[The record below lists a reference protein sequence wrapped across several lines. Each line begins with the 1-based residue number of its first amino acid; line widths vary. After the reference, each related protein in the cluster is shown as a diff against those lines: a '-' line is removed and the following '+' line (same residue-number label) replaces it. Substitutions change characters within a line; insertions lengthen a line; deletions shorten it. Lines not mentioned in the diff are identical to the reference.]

1 MADSKDFRKLLKEQ
15 KEKKQKE
22 VISIAEATQ
31 NYALQIQRDEG
42 FGQQFFKREG
52 ISNAAVSVVQNFT
65 NELDGIADA
74 SEPYKNIKELLGKYN
89 VLLKELPGSVKKD
102 RFSEK
107 EALYISK
114 VIDPVLR
121 ELNSL
126 TGPLLRTRLAFRD
139 FIKQFKPIKIADR
152 LFGNIPIVGGL
163 IKRKIERQE
172 AGEQELRQAERTKQR
187 EASREARRG
196 IEDSLAMDDMSSSE
210 EILDQVGETRP
221 KGTQAGIAKSSG
233 QSATFGEELAKE
245 KAVKDEQVKGL
256 FEMIAE
262 STYETNENVKK
273 LVDEAE
279 EDNEKKGGFFSNLL
293 GALLPLAALTGLGGI
308 LSTAISGL
316 GTSLAAT
323 LKNLNPFA
331 SNVDKNK
338 TQNQKNKNKTGS
350 RVGAVGSGQTE
361 KQLKKD
367 QTKVK
372 TLVDKNKKKGIN
384 TAGKYAKNIVRAGGR
399 FVIPVAALM
408 SIFDA
413 ATGVAQAGELLDK
426 EEGEELTFRDKASA
440 GFAGFL
446 SGLTFGFVDKKAT
459 AKYLAGDREPVD
471 SSLKTRNRKLR
482 REESI
487 ERMKALEK
495 NEGATLDQLEI
506 DNSIA
511 NRKSFRHG
519 MVNNNNAQVNNNNII
534 NKTDSFLPHM
544 IAKNKDNTI
553 QSVETGVV
561 Y

>member
-102 RFSEK
+102 RFTER

-114 VIDPVLR
+114 VVDPVLR

-221 KGTQAGIAKSSG
+221 KGTHAGIAKSSG

>member
-102 RFSEK
+102 RFTER

-114 VIDPVLR
+114 VVDPVLR

-331 SNVDKNK
+331 SNVDKNI

>member
-1 MADSKDFRKLLKEQ
+1 MADSADFKNLLKEQ

-31 NYALQIQRDEG
+31 DFALQIQKDKG
-42 FGQQFFKREG
+42 YGQAFFRREG

-65 NELDGIADA
+65 NDLDGIADA
-74 SEPYKNIKELLGKYN
+74 SEPYKNIKELIGKYN
-89 VLLKELPGSVKKD
+89 VLLKELPGSVSKG
-102 RFSEK
+102 RFSQSEFQ
-107 EALYISK
+107 YIAD
-114 VIDPVLR
+114 VIAPVVR
-121 ELNSL
+121 ELGGL
-126 TGPLLRTRLAFRD
+126 TGPLLRSRLALRD
-139 FIKQFKPIKIADR
+139 FVKQFKPIKIADR
-152 LFGNIPIVGGL
+152 LFGKVPIIGGL

-172 AGEQELRQAERTKQR
+172 AGEQELRAAERTKQR

-196 IEDSLAMDDMSSSE
+196 IEDSLAEDDVSSSE
-210 EILDQVGETRP
+210 ELLDQVGETRP

-245 KAVKDEQVKGL
+245 KATKDEEVKGL

-262 STYETNENVKK
+262 NTYETNENIKK

-293 GALLPLAALTGLGGI
+293 GAMLPLAALTGLGAI
-308 LSTAISGL
+308 LSGSISSL
-316 GTSLAAT
+316 GTT
-323 LKNLNPFA
+323 LSSAFSKLNPFA
-331 SNVDKNK
+331 NDKNK
-338 TQNQKNKNKTGS
+338 NQNQKNKNKAKTGT
-350 RVGAVGSGQTE
+350 RVGPVGSGQTD
-361 KQLKKD
+361 KQLKQNQAK
-367 QTKVK
+367 TTTK
-372 TLVDKNKKKGIN
+372 TLIDKNKKKGMS

-399 FVIPVAALM
+399 FVIPIAALM
-408 SIFDA
+408 GIFDA

-426 EEGEELTFRDKASA
+426 DDEELTFRDKASA

-459 AKYLAGDREPVD
+459 ATYLAGDREPVD
-471 SSLKTRNRKLR
+471 SSQKTRLRKLR
-482 REESI
+482 RD
-487 ERMKALEK
+487 ERKSSVVSK
-495 NEGATLDQLEI
+495 DDGATLDALEV
-506 DNSIA
+506 DNSVA

>member
-1 MADSKDFRKLLKEQ
+1 MADSADFKKLLKDQ

-31 NYALQIQRDEG
+31 DFALRIQKDKG
-42 FGQQFFKREG
+42 YGQAFFRREG

-65 NELDGIADA
+65 NDLDGIADA
-74 SEPYKNIKELLGKYN
+74 SEPYKNIKELIGKYN
-89 VLLKELPGSVKKD
+89 VLLKELPGSVSKG
-102 RFSEK
+102 RFSQSEFQ
-107 EALYISK
+107 YIAD
-114 VIDPVLR
+114 VIAPVVR
-121 ELNSL
+121 ELGGL
-126 TGPLLRTRLAFRD
+126 TGPLLRSRLALRD
-139 FIKQFKPIKIADR
+139 FVKQFKPIKIADR
-152 LFGNIPIVGGL
+152 LFGKVPIIGGL

-172 AGEQELRQAERTKQR
+172 AGEQELRAAERTKQR

-196 IEDSLAMDDMSSSE
+196 IEDSLAEDDVSSSE
-210 EILDQVGETRP
+210 ELLDQVGETRP

-245 KAVKDEQVKGL
+245 KATKDEEVKGL

-262 STYETNENVKK
+262 NTYETNENIKK

-293 GALLPLAALTGLGGI
+293 GAMLPLAALTGLGAI
-308 LSTAISGL
+308 LSGSISSL
-316 GTSLAAT
+316 GTT
-323 LKNLNPFA
+323 LSSAFSKLNPFA
-331 SNVDKNK
+331 NDKNK
-338 TQNQKNKNKTGS
+338 NQNQKNKNKAKTGT
-350 RVGAVGSGQTE
+350 RVGPVGSGQTD
-361 KQLKKD
+361 KQLKQNQAK
-367 QTKVK
+367 TTTK
-372 TLVDKNKKKGIN
+372 TLIDKNKKKGMS

-399 FVIPVAALM
+399 FVIPIAALM
-408 SIFDA
+408 GIFDA

-426 EEGEELTFRDKASA
+426 DDEELTFRDKASA

-459 AKYLAGDREPVD
+459 ATYLAGDREPVD
-471 SSLKTRNRKLR
+471 SSQKTRLRKLR
-482 REESI
+482 RD
-487 ERMKALEK
+487 ERKSSVVSK
-495 NEGATLDQLEI
+495 DDGATLDALEV
-506 DNSIA
+506 DNSVA

>member
-1 MADSKDFRKLLKEQ
+1 MADSADFKKLLKDQ

-31 NYALQIQRDEG
+31 DFALQIQKDKG
-42 FGQQFFKREG
+42 YGQAFFRREG

-74 SEPYKNIKELLGKYN
+74 SEPYKNIKELIGKYN
-89 VLLKELPGSVKKD
+89 VLLKELPGSVAKG
-102 RFSEK
+102 RFSNVEFK
-107 EALYISK
+107 YIAD
-114 VIDPVLR
+114 VIAPVVR
-121 ELNSL
+121 ELGGL
-126 TGPLLRTRLAFRD
+126 TGPLLRSRLALRD
-139 FIKQFKPIKIADR
+139 FVKQFKPIKIADR
-152 LFGNIPIVGGL
+152 LFGKVPIIGGL

-172 AGEQELRQAERTKQR
+172 AGEQELRAAERTKQR

-196 IEDSLAMDDMSSSE
+196 IEDSLAQDDISSGE
-210 EILDQVGETRP
+210 ELLDKVGDTRP

-245 KAVKDEQVKGL
+245 KAEKDEEVKGL

-262 STYETNENVKK
+262 NTYETNENIKK

-279 EDNEKKGGFFSNLL
+279 EDNQKKGGFFENLL
-293 GALLPLAALTGLGGI
+293 GAMLPLAALTGLGGI

-316 GTSLAAT
+316 GTT
-323 LKNLNPFA
+323 LSSAFSKINPF
-331 SNVDKNK
+331 NNKDKD
-338 TQNQKNKNKTGS
+338 QRNKNKTKTKTGT
-350 RVGAVGSGQTE
+350 RVGPVGSGQTD
-361 KQLKKD
+361 KQLKQNQAK
-367 QTKVK
+367 TTTK
-372 TLVDKNKKKGIN
+372 TLVDKNKKKGIS

-399 FVIPVAALM
+399 FVIPIAALM
-408 SIFDA
+408 GIFDA
-413 ATGVAQAGELLDK
+413 ATGVAQAGDLLDK
-426 EEGEELTFRDKASA
+426 DDEELTFRDKASA

-459 AKYLAGDREPVD
+459 ATYLAGDREPVD
-471 SSLKTRNRKLR
+471 SSQKTRLRKLR
-482 REESI
+482 REERKSSVVN
-487 ERMKALEK
+487 KD
-495 NEGATLDQLEI
+495 EGATLDQLEM
-506 DNSIA
+506 DNSVA

>member
-102 RFSEK
+102 RFTER

-114 VIDPVLR
+114 VVDPVLR

-338 TQNQKNKNKTGS
+338 TQNQKNKYKTGS

-384 TAGKYAKNIVRAGGR
+384 TAGKSAKNIVRAGGR

>member
-102 RFSEK
+102 RFTER

-114 VIDPVLR
+114 VVDPVLR

-152 LFGNIPIVGGL
+152 LFANIPIVGGL

-316 GTSLAAT
+316 GTSLATT

>member
-102 RFSEK
+102 RFTER

-114 VIDPVLR
+114 VVDPVLR

-221 KGTQAGIAKSSG
+221 KGTQGGIAKSSG

>member
-102 RFSEK
+102 RFTER

-114 VIDPVLR
+114 VVDPVLR

-196 IEDSLAMDDMSSSE
+196 IEDSLAQDDISSGE
-210 EILDQVGETRP
+210 ELLDKVGDTRP

>member
-1 MADSKDFRKLLKEQ
+1 MEKPLDFKNMKAIKSRMAEYNRKKYESDSKNRLC
-15 KEKKQKE
+15 
-22 VISIAEATQ
+22 
-31 NYALQIQRDEG
+31 
-42 FGQQFFKREG
+42 
-52 ISNAAVSVVQNFT
+52 
-65 NELDGIADA
+65 
-74 SEPYKNIKELLGKYN
+74 NI
-89 VLLKELPGSVKKD
+89 
-102 RFSEK
+102 
-107 EALYISK
+107 
-114 VIDPVLR
+114 
-121 ELNSL
+121 
-126 TGPLLRTRLAFRD
+126 
-139 FIKQFKPIKIADR
+139 
-152 LFGNIPIVGGL
+152 
-163 IKRKIERQE
+163 IE
-172 AGEQELRQAERTKQR
+172 
-187 EASREARRG
+187 
-196 IEDSLAMDDMSSSE
+196 
-210 EILDQVGETRP
+210 
-221 KGTQAGIAKSSG
+221 
-233 QSATFGEELAKE
+233 
-245 KAVKDEQVKGL
+245 
-256 FEMIAE
+256 
-262 STYETNENVKK
+262 
-273 LVDEAE
+273 
-279 EDNEKKGGFFSNLL
+279 
-293 GALLPLAALTGLGGI
+293 
-308 LSTAISGL
+308 
-316 GTSLAAT
+316 
-323 LKNLNPFA
+323 
-331 SNVDKNK
+331 
-338 TQNQKNKNKTGS
+338 
-350 RVGAVGSGQTE
+350 
-361 KQLKKD
+361 
-367 QTKVK
+367 TKVK

-482 REESI
+482 REESLDRI
-487 ERMKALEK
+487 KALEK

>member
-102 RFSEK
+102 RFTER

-114 VIDPVLR
+114 VVDPVLR

-273 LVDEAE
+273 LVEEAE

>member
-1 MADSKDFRKLLKEQ
+1 MADRQDFKALLKEQ

-31 NYALQIQRDEG
+31 NYALQIQKDEG

-52 ISNAAVSVVQNFT
+52 ISNSAVSVVQNFT

-152 LFGNIPIVGGL
+152 LFGNVPIVGGL

-196 IEDSLAMDDMSSSE
+196 IEDQLASDDIDDTEQLME
-210 EILDQVGETRP
+210 QVGETRP
-221 KGTQAGIAKSSG
+221 KGTQKAIAKSSG

-245 KAVKDEQVKGL
+245 KAEKDEEVKGI

-273 LVDEAE
+273 LVGETE
-279 EDNEKKGGFFSNLL
+279 EQNEKNGGFFSNMLT
-293 GALLPLAALTGLGGI
+293 GLLPLAALTGLGGI
-308 LSTAISGL
+308 LSTSIEGIGKAFTTGLSTL
-316 GTSLAAT
+316 GTT
-323 LKNLNPFA
+323 LSSAFSKINPFRKKPTTTRTKPGVA
-331 SNVDKNK
+331 
-338 TQNQKNKNKTGS
+338 
-350 RVGAVGSGQTE
+350 GSGQDE
-361 KQLKKD
+361 KKLKENSK
-367 QTKVK
+367 KSKNLAK
-372 TLVDKNKKKGIN
+372 TNKKKGMDIAKKFGKGVVRG
-384 TAGKYAKNIVRAGGR
+384 AGRVFLPLA
-399 FVIPVAALM
+399 AAL

-413 ATGVAQAGELLDK
+413 ATGVAQADELLGKD
-426 EEGEELTFRDKASA
+426 EEDLTFRDKASA

-446 SGLTFGFVDKKAT
+446 SGLTFGLADKEKLAKKFAGVKDTTETNLTSNEKMLFGGYSTTLSQGDTLNKEMAASST
-459 AKYLAGDREPVD
+459 AIKPGD
-471 SSLKTRNRKLR
+471 T
-482 REESI
+482 I
-487 ERMKALEK
+487 
-495 NEGATLDQLEI
+495 I
-506 DNSIA
+506 
-511 NRKSFRHG
+511 
-519 MVNNNNAQVNNNNII
+519 NNNNVAAPVNNTNVAKSESI
-534 NKTDSFLPHM
+534 LPHM
-544 IAKNKDNTI
+544 SNKNTDKTVIDI
-553 QSVETGVV
+553 QDVF
-561 Y
+561 

>member
-89 VLLKELPGSVKKD
+89 VLLKELPGSVAKG
-102 RFSEK
+102 RFSQSEFQ
-107 EALYISK
+107 YIAD
-114 VIDPVLR
+114 VIAPVVR
-121 ELNSL
+121 ELGGL
-126 TGPLLRTRLAFRD
+126 TGPLLRSRLALRD
-139 FIKQFKPIKIADR
+139 FVKQFKPIKIADR
-152 LFGNIPIVGGL
+152 LFGKVPIIGGL

-172 AGEQELRQAERTKQR
+172 AGEQELRAAERTKQR

>member
-1 MADSKDFRKLLKEQ
+1 MADSADFKKLLKDQ

-31 NYALQIQRDEG
+31 DFALQIQKDKG
-42 FGQQFFKREG
+42 YGQAFFRREG

-65 NELDGIADA
+65 NDLDGIADA
-74 SEPYKNIKELLGKYN
+74 SEPYKNIKELIGKYN
-89 VLLKELPGSVKKD
+89 VLLKELPGSVSKG
-102 RFSEK
+102 RFSQSEFQ
-107 EALYISK
+107 YIAD
-114 VIDPVLR
+114 VIAPVVR
-121 ELNSL
+121 ELGGL
-126 TGPLLRTRLAFRD
+126 TGPLLRSRLALRD
-139 FIKQFKPIKIADR
+139 FVKQFKPIKIADR
-152 LFGNIPIVGGL
+152 LFGKVPIIGGL

-172 AGEQELRQAERTKQR
+172 AGEQELRAAERTKQR

-446 SGLTFGFVDKKAT
+446 SGLTFGLADKEKL
-459 AKYLAGDREPVD
+459 AKKICRC
-471 SSLKTRNRKLR
+471 
-482 REESI
+482 
-487 ERMKALEK
+487 
-495 NEGATLDQLEI
+495 
-506 DNSIA
+506 
-511 NRKSFRHG
+511 
-519 MVNNNNAQVNNNNII
+519 
-534 NKTDSFLPHM
+534 
-544 IAKNKDNTI
+544 
-553 QSVETGVV
+553 
-561 Y
+561 

>member
-1 MADSKDFRKLLKEQ
+1 MADRQDFKALLKEQ

-102 RFSEK
+102 RFTER

-114 VIDPVLR
+114 VVDPVLR

-245 KAVKDEQVKGL
+245 KAVKDEQLKGL
-256 FEMIAE
+256 FDMIAE

>member
-1 MADSKDFRKLLKEQ
+1 MADRQDFKALLKEQ

-31 NYALQIQRDEG
+31 NYALQIQKDEG

-114 VIDPVLR
+114 VVDPVLR

-152 LFGNIPIVGGL
+152 LFGNVPIVGGL

-187 EASREARRG
+187 EASRKARAD
-196 IEDSLAMDDMSSSE
+196 IEDQLAMDD
-210 EILDQVGETRP
+210 IDDTTDLIQETPEVRP
-221 KGTQAGIAKSSG
+221 KGTQKGINKSSG
-233 QSATFGEELAKE
+233 NISATVGEELAKE
-245 KAVKDEQVKGL
+245 QATADKETRGL

-273 LVDEAE
+273 LVDETE
-279 EDNEKKGGFFSNLL
+279 EQNDKNGGFFSNMLT
-293 GALLPLAALTGLGGI
+293 GLLPLAALTGLGGI
-308 LSTAISGL
+308 LSTAIGGISTALTAGIAKL
-316 GTSLAAT
+316 GTSLSSAFRGKPKT
-323 LKNLNPFA
+323 TVTNQKGTKPVVTNTGQNEDKLK
-331 SNVDKNK
+331 KNK
-338 TQNQKNKNKTGS
+338 TNI
-350 RVGAVGSGQTE
+350 
-361 KQLKKD
+361 
-367 QTKVK
+367 VK
-372 TLVDKNKKKGIN
+372 TNKKKGLD
-384 TAGKYAKNIVRAGGR
+384 TAKKFIKGGARIGSR
-399 FVIPVAALM
+399 FLLPVAAVMGAL
-408 SIFDA
+408 DA

-426 EEGEELTFRDKASA
+426 EDDNLTFRDKASS

-446 SGLTFGFVDKKAT
+446 SGLTLGFIDKKKT
-459 AKYLAGDREPVD
+459 ANFLAGGNQGVDNLDEGTYDVGNDMSTVPTSINKGDTLSDQINADVANIKKKYFEGMEPN
-471 SSLKTRNRKLR
+471 TTQNY
-482 REESI
+482 
-487 ERMKALEK
+487 
-495 NEGATLDQLEI
+495 NT
-506 DNSIA
+506 
-511 NRKSFRHG
+511 
-519 MVNNNNAQVNNNNII
+519 VNNVSTNNMAKSDAI
-534 NKTDSFLPHM
+534 LPHM
-544 IAKNKDNTI
+544 SNKNTDKTVIDI
-553 QSVETGVV
+553 QDVF
-561 Y
+561 

>member
-1 MADSKDFRKLLKEQ
+1 MADSADFKKLLKDQ

-31 NYALQIQRDEG
+31 DFALRIQKDKG
-42 FGQQFFKREG
+42 YGQAFFRREG

-65 NELDGIADA
+65 NDLDGIADA
-74 SEPYKNIKELLGKYN
+74 SEPYKNIKELIGKYN
-89 VLLKELPGSVKKD
+89 VLLKELPGSVSKG
-102 RFSEK
+102 RFSQSEFQ
-107 EALYISK
+107 YIAD
-114 VIDPVLR
+114 VIAPVVR
-121 ELNSL
+121 ELGGL
-126 TGPLLRTRLAFRD
+126 TGPLLRSRLALRD
-139 FIKQFKPIKIADR
+139 FVKQFKPIKIADR
-152 LFGNIPIVGGL
+152 LFGKVPIIGGL

-172 AGEQELRQAERTKQR
+172 AGEQELRAAERTKQR

-196 IEDSLAMDDMSSSE
+196 IEDSLAEDDVSSSE
-210 EILDQVGETRP
+210 ELLDQVGETRP

-245 KAVKDEQVKGL
+245 KATKDEEVKGL

-262 STYETNENVKK
+262 NTYETNENIKK

-293 GALLPLAALTGLGGI
+293 GAMLPLAALTGLGAI
-308 LSTAISGL
+308 LSGSISSL
-316 GTSLAAT
+316 GTT
-323 LKNLNPFA
+323 LSSAFSKLNPFA
-331 SNVDKNK
+331 NDKNK
-338 TQNQKNKNKTGS
+338 NQNQKNKNKAKTGT
-350 RVGAVGSGQTE
+350 RVGPVGSGQTD
-361 KQLKKD
+361 KQLKQNQAK
-367 QTKVK
+367 TTTK
-372 TLVDKNKKKGIN
+372 TLIDKNKKKGMS

-399 FVIPVAALM
+399 FVIPIAALM
-408 SIFDA
+408 GIFDA
-413 ATGVAQAGELLDK
+413 ATGVAQAGEVLDK
-426 EEGEELTFRDKASA
+426 DDEELTFRDKASA

-459 AKYLAGDREPVD
+459 ATYLAGDREPVD
-471 SSLKTRNRKLR
+471 SSQKTRLRKLR
-482 REESI
+482 RD
-487 ERMKALEK
+487 ERKSSVVSK
-495 NEGATLDQLEI
+495 DDGATLDALEV
-506 DNSIA
+506 DNSVA

>member
-1 MADSKDFRKLLKEQ
+1 MADSADFKKLLKDQ

-31 NYALQIQRDEG
+31 DFALQTQKDKG
-42 FGQQFFKREG
+42 YGQAFFRREG

-74 SEPYKNIKELLGKYN
+74 SEPYKNIKELIGKYN
-89 VLLKELPGSVKKD
+89 VLLKELPGSVAKG
-102 RFSEK
+102 RFSQSEFQ
-107 EALYISK
+107 YIAD
-114 VIDPVLR
+114 VIAPVVR
-121 ELNSL
+121 ELGGL
-126 TGPLLRTRLAFRD
+126 TGPLLRSRLALRD
-139 FIKQFKPIKIADR
+139 FVKQFKPIKIADR
-152 LFGNIPIVGGL
+152 LFGKVPIIGGL

-172 AGEQELRQAERTKQR
+172 AGEQELRAAERTKQR

-196 IEDSLAMDDMSSSE
+196 IEDSLAQDDISSGE
-210 EILDQVGETRP
+210 ELLDKVGDTRP

-245 KAVKDEQVKGL
+245 KAEKDEEVKGL

-262 STYETNENVKK
+262 NTYETNENIKK

-279 EDNEKKGGFFSNLL
+279 EDNEKKGGFFENLL
-293 GALLPLAALTGLGGI
+293 GAMLPLAALTGLGGI

-316 GTSLAAT
+316 GTT
-323 LKNLNPFA
+323 LSSAFSKINPF
-331 SNVDKNK
+331 NNKDKD
-338 TQNQKNKNKTGS
+338 QRNKNKTKTKTGT
-350 RVGAVGSGQTE
+350 RVGPVGSGQTD
-361 KQLKKD
+361 KQLKQNQAK
-367 QTKVK
+367 TTTK
-372 TLVDKNKKKGIN
+372 TLVDKNKKKGIS

-399 FVIPVAALM
+399 FVIPIAALM
-408 SIFDA
+408 GIFDA
-413 ATGVAQAGELLDK
+413 ATGVAQAGDLLDK
-426 EEGEELTFRDKASA
+426 DDEELTFRDKASA

-459 AKYLAGDREPVD
+459 ATYLAGDREPVD
-471 SSLKTRNRKLR
+471 SSQKTRLRKLR
-482 REESI
+482 REERKSSVVN
-487 ERMKALEK
+487 KD
-495 NEGATLDQLEI
+495 EGATLDQLEM
-506 DNSIA
+506 DNSVA

>member
-102 RFSEK
+102 RFTER

-114 VIDPVLR
+114 VVDPVLR

>member
-31 NYALQIQRDEG
+31 NYALQIQKDEG

-89 VLLKELPGSVKKD
+89 VLLKELPGAVKKD
-102 RFSEK
+102 RFTER

-114 VIDPVLR
+114 VVDPVLR

-245 KAVKDEQVKGL
+245 KALKDEQVKGL

>member
-102 RFSEK
+102 RFTER

-114 VIDPVLR
+114 VVDPVLR

-544 IAKNKDNTI
+544 VAKNKDNTI

>member
-1 MADSKDFRKLLKEQ
+1 MADRQDFKALLKEQ

-31 NYALQIQRDEG
+31 NYALQIQKDEG

-102 RFSEK
+102 RFTER

-114 VIDPVLR
+114 VVDPVLR

>member
-1 MADSKDFRKLLKEQ
+1 MADRQDFKALLKEQ

-102 RFSEK
+102 RFTER

-114 VIDPVLR
+114 VVDPVLR

-338 TQNQKNKNKTGS
+338 TQNQKNKNKTCS